1 MARGTVTPFLFL
13 LISILSVSA
22 CSDDV
27 NPFIGTE
34 LPYSVWGN
42 INPRADT
49 QAVRVFLIEDVLRL
63 VSSDP
68 IDANVRIINTD
79 TDTRYILQDSIIQL
93 DNGDFRHIFWSEINV
108 DHHETYRLEVER
120 SDGQLTKSSDV
131 TVPGPILLE
140 VVPANTNAISELI
153 QQVRID
159 GNPPSL
165 PRIDVIYN
173 AFTVNTDGIRQVD
186 NPVTIDY
193 SNQTRLIRDSLFIEM
208 DLRLDFRRISED
220 FASQEVSGFICL
232 DNVTIEAHVGNE
244 EWRSPIGSFD
254 PNFLVEPGTLTNI
267 DNGFGFF
274 GAGYVERIVFNPPD
288 LLLVRAGFFDCV
300 APGTE
305 EFNMGQF

>member
-1 MARGTVTPFLFL
+1 MRQVRKQNSMARGTVTPFLFL

-244 EWRSPIGSFD
+244 EWRSAIGSFD
-254 PNFLVEPGTLTNI
+254 PNFLV
-267 DNGFGFF
+267 
-274 GAGYVERIVFNPPD
+274 
-288 LLLVRAGFFDCV
+288 
-300 APGTE
+300 
-305 EFNMGQF
+305 